1 MEQSTICILGA
12 CKNSEPFLP
21 DVLDNIKVISSWFK
35 ECRVVIYENDS
46 TDRTHEM
53 LMEWVSLREHNVHRQ
68 VISESNLNARFPGRT
83 VRLAHIR
90 NTLLHH
96 IPPGFDYFMMVD
108 LDDVFTHPV
117 RKESFDSCFEMKDK
131 WDVVTANGYGGY
143 YDIWALRVPGVIEFD
158 CWQRYYELIRS
169 GKYTQKQA
177 TYEAIEKFK
186 DYMHGVKEPMYV
198 DGAFNV
204 AMISK
209 VSILRPCCRYSGV
222 ADNISCC
229 EHYPFQKCLRSHG
242 ARILF
247 NPNFRL

>member
-1 MEQSTICILGA
+1 
-12 CKNSEPFLP
+12 LP